1 MSTFTTLEVLTE
13 LLQDLYDKPDAPL
26 NYIKAVENSI
36 EVFKTQAI
44 DLDLTRFVNQYQPLY
59 QITFLTDTEVT
70 HNFTSLIDLK
80 QFVEGYASMREQY
93 ITVTGTYDYSAF
105 YTELC
110 DGVHIFSQSTVK
122 KILAMYK

>member
-44 DLDLTRFVNQYQPLY
+44 DLDLTRFVDQYQPLY
-59 QITFLTDTEVT
+59 QITFLTGSMHT
-70 HNFTSLIDLK
+70 HNFYTKTDFEF
-80 QFVEGYASMREQY
+80 FVWEYASNVEQY
-93 ITVTGTYDYSAF
+93 ITVNGTTF

-110 DGVHIFSQSTVK
+110 NGIHIFSQSTVK